1 MNYSSEQAETRID
14 EAFLELNEIS
24 VSAYG
29 KKILDQ
35 ISMKITPGGHWAII
49 GPSGSGKT
57 SLLQLLAGQLH
68 FNAGIV
74 SGSAAAVFGTK
85 KWWEIAA
92 LVNTKHGFKTN
103 DGVTGF
109 YYQQRFNAGDIT
121 DTITVGE
128 HLEKLMTL
136 HGVADAEINH
146 LNEYLQT
153 ARLKEKL
160 LIQLSSGETRRLLIA
175 GALLKHPKL
184 LLLDMPLT
192 GLDAEGKAVFDRL
205 LQELAQQNCTVVLTT
220 TSSAVPENVSWIGM
234 MEDGHLK
241 RQVSRMEFESHRGE
255 IKSQFAIDGMQ
266 LHHLLDAVSP
276 TPYENIVFMQD
287 VSIRY
292 GDTVIFNRL
301 NWLVKP
307 GEKWALIGE
316 NGSGKSTLLSL
327 INGDHP
333 QAYANNIILF
343 DRKRGTGESIWDIKK
358 NTGFVSAELYQYFPL
373 DQTCSQIIESG
384 FYDTIGLFRP
394 EQSAHRVRISAW
406 MELLHIY
413 GYAKRL
419 FRQAPAGVQRMVLL
433 IRALIKNP
441 PLLLLDEPAQG
452 LDDEQQTQ
460 LKSIITEI
468 SSNPAITLIYVT
480 HQWSELPNGMQKIIR
495 LTRGAPAEIMEFADF
510 QVARRSTQM
519 GADQN
524 T

>member
-1 MNYSSEQAETRID
+1 MKYSGGRTETERM
-14 EAFLELNEIS
+14 EPFLELNEIS
-24 VSAYG
+24 VNAYG
-29 KKILDQ
+29 KKILDK
-35 ISMKITPGGHWAII
+35 ISMKIKSGEHWAII

-57 SLLQLLAGQLH
+57 GLLQLLAGQLH
-68 FNAGIV
+68 FSAGTV
-74 SGSAAAVFGTK
+74 AGKAGTVFGTK

-136 HGVADAEINH
+136 HGVDNAEIDH

-153 ARLKEKL
+153 NRLKEKL

-192 GLDAEGKAVFDRL
+192 GLDAEGKSVFDRL
-205 LQELAQQNCTVVLTT
+205 LLELAQKNCTVVLTT
-220 TSSAVPENVSWIGM
+220 TSSAVPQNVSWIGM
-234 MEDGHLK
+234 MENVQLK
-241 RQVSRMEFESHRGE
+241 QQISRIEFESYRTE
-255 IKSQFAIDGMQ
+255 IKNQTSIDDVQ
-266 LHHLLDAVSP
+266 LHRLLDAGARVAYEKMVS
-276 TPYENIVFMQD
+276 MQD

-301 NWLVKP
+301 NWDVKP

-333 QAYANNIILF
+333 QAYANNIVLF

-358 NTGFVSAELYQYFPL
+358 NTGFVSAELYQYFPS
-373 DQTCSQIIESG
+373 DQTCTQIIESG

-394 EQSAHRVRISAW
+394 EQPARAVRIRAW
-406 MELLHIY
+406 MELLEIY

-433 IRALIKNP
+433 IRALIKSP

-452 LDDEQQTQ
+452 LDDEQQAQ

-468 SSNPAITLIYVT
+468 SANPAITLIYVT
-480 HQWSELPNGMQKIIR
+480 HQWSELPDGIQKIIR
-495 LTRGAPAEIMEFADF
+495 LTRGAPAEILESA
-510 QVARRSTQM
+510 ASPKN
-519 GADQN
+519 A
-524 T
+524 